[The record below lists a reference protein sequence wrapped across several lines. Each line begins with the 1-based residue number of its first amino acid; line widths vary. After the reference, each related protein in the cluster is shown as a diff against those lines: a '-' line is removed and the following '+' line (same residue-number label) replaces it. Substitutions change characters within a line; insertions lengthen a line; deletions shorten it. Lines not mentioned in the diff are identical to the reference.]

1 MSLQEVNLGRIIFMW
16 KSDWEE
22 NKQYYLYDIVRVEKV
37 GLFFCKT
44 PHISN
49 NETKPKEES
58 DLWSLAFDFSHDIK
72 VDELGGIPANQYVTL
87 EYLTQ
92 HIKTQINNIE
102 TRLNNDLSDI
112 NNKIAKKA
120 DKSEVTS
127 SAEINNRINTA
138 KTALQNQIT
147 SSVNSAKTEI
157 TNQTD
162 TKINTAKSELNNA
175 ISKKANLADI
185 YTRTECNDRF
195 LGINAKAK
203 DSDKLD
209 GLDSTAFLRIN
220 AKASDSDK
228 LDGLDS
234 SVFARKT
241 ELSSLATKAELS
253 GVSVANSGLV
263 VRTGEFA
270 QKASGTISV
279 SFSSAFAN
287 KCLFVIIYYSQT
299 ETLHGDNASATF
311 EAKYG
316 SVKFI
321 TNASKTGFSVA
332 TNVTAYRAYYL
343 AFGY

>member
-44 PHISN
+44 PHISSD
-49 NETKPKEES
+49 ETKPKEES
-58 DLWSLAFDFSHDIK
+58 DLWSLAFDFNHDLQIN
-72 VDELGGIPANQYVTL
+72 ELGGIPANQYVTL

-92 HIKTQINNIE
+92 HINTKINNVE
-102 TRLNNDLSDI
+102 TKLNNNLTDI

-157 TNQTD
+157 INQTD
-162 TKINTAKSELNNA
+162 TKIQTAKSELDNA
-175 ISKKANLADI
+175 ISQKANSADI
-185 YTRTECNDRF
+185 YTRTECDNRF

-209 GLDSTAFLRIN
+209 GLDSTAFLKVADFN
-220 AKASDSDK
+220 NDAS
-228 LDGLDS
+228 
-234 SVFARKT
+234 VQ
-241 ELSSLATKAELS
+241 
-253 GVSVANSGLV
+253 NSGFQTRAGNCGNTYYVNTGGLTGYY
-263 VRTGEFA
+263 RTN
-270 QKASGTISV
+270 
-279 SFSSAFAN
+279 FSSAFPN
-287 KCLFVIIYYSQT
+287 KCLFVIVEHYNYDGSKDG
-299 ETLHGDNASATF
+299 HGYIDSRTWFISGSNVDKNGFKGGVRNSAAS
-311 EAKYG
+311 
-316 SVKFI
+316 
-321 TNASKTGFSVA
+321 
-332 TNVTAYRAYYL
+332 YL

>member
-92 HIKTQINNIE
+92 HINTKINNVE
-102 TRLNNDLSDI
+102 TKLNNNLTDI

-162 TKINTAKSELNNA
+162 TKIQTAKSELNNA
-175 ISKKANLADI
+175 ISKKANSADI
-185 YTRTECNDRF
+185 YTRTECDNRF

-209 GLDSTAFLRIN
+209 GLDSTAFLKVADFNNN
-220 AKASDSDK
+220 A
-228 LDGLDS
+228 
-234 SVFARKT
+234 SVQ
-241 ELSSLATKAELS
+241 
-253 GVSVANSGLV
+253 NSGFQ
-263 VRTGEFA
+263 VRTGSFNTRDNNNQA
-270 QKASGTISV
+270 GTTV
-279 SFSSAFAN
+279 THAFSSAFAN
-287 KCLFVIIYYSQT
+287 KCLFVI
-299 ETLHGDNASATF
+299 
-311 EAKYG
+311 
-316 SVKFI
+316 KFI
-321 TNASKTGFSVA
+321 ASYDNSKDGAGFLGNSMEFVTNASRTGFNYQLTDRYFNNSIK
-332 TNVTAYRAYYL
+332 YL

>member
-37 GLFFCKT
+37 GLFFCKA
-44 PHISN
+44 PHISSD
-49 NETKPKEES
+49 ETKPKEES

-72 VDELGGIPANQYVTL
+72 VNELGGIPANQYVTL

-92 HIKTQINNIE
+92 HIDTKINNVE
-102 TRLNNDLSDI
+102 TKLNNNLADI

-120 DKSEVTS
+120 DKSEITS

-157 TNQTD
+157 INQTD

-185 YTRTECNDRF
+185 YTKTECNDRF

-209 GLDSTAFLRIN
+209 GLDSSAFARKTDIYTKTECNDRFLGIN
-220 AKASDSDK
+220 AKA
-228 LDGLDS
+228 
-234 SVFARKT
+234 
-241 ELSSLATKAELS
+241 EIS
-253 GVSVANSGLV
+253 GASVANSGLV